1 MGQGGALTLLF
12 IFINPLLALAATISV
27 ISLYDCKSQPKH
39 KGSGIRTTTH
49 SDLRVVC
56 VHSEKFE
63 IICLALCITY
73 PLSYE
78 RQNIILIN
86 LEFYKWLLFIECLH
100 KFARLLVSFQC
111 VHSMLATGQR
121 CVYATFSYGQLM
133 SALLQFSPFFWKA
146 TDQTDRCLPAGI
158 QSSVVGPRWSFVMLL
173 LSPEHDISH

>member
-56 VHSEKFE
+56 MHSEKFE

-78 RQNIILIN
+78 WQNKILIN
-86 LEFYKWLLFIECLH
+86 LEFYKWLLFIESLH
-100 KFARLLVSFQC
+100 KLRQIISFFSVCALNVSNWTTLRIRNLFLWTIDVCTAPVLSVFLESHGPNRPLFARWYSVLSRRSSLVVC
-111 VHSMLATGQR
+111 N
-121 CVYATFSYGQLM
+121 
-133 SALLQFSPFFWKA
+133 
-146 TDQTDRCLPAGI
+146 
-158 QSSVVGPRWSFVMLL
+158 VVVKSGTW
-173 LSPEHDISH
+173 H